1 MRRFWG
7 RVEGIEASKV
17 DDPIKE
23 VGFLEEKKLEIRNTW
38 KIRKKKYQKIKVYW
52 QELEDKGAEILAK
65 RLSSKALVQKELT

>member
-17 DDPIKE
+17 DDPTKE

-38 KIRKKKYQKIKVYW
+38 KIRKKIIRKLKYIGRDLG
-52 QELEDKGAEILAK
+52 QEAVQQSTGAEGIDM
-65 RLSSKALVQKELT
+65 RF